1 TVRSWRVTQSPRAYT
16 ISAGSHHEPKHI
28 VFFIYLIAVQI
39 IIATVGAVFFVLSP
53 TMRDK
58 NYEEVAL
65 MQGGFGVMELLICS
79 VVLAILSV
87 AVAVGVILIVRFV
100 QRDRNKEG

>member
-1 TVRSWRVTQSPRAYT
+1 
-16 ISAGSHHEPKHI
+16 
-28 VFFIYLIAVQI
+28 
-39 IIATVGAVFFVLSP
+39 
-53 TMRDK
+53 
-58 NYEEVAL
+58 

-100 QRDRNKEG
+100 QRARNKEG

>member
-1 TVRSWRVTQSPRAYT
+1 M
-16 ISAGSHHEPKHI
+16 
-28 VFFIYLIAVQI
+28 QI
-39 IIATVGAVFFVLSP
+39 LIATVGAVFFVLRP
-53 TMRDK
+53 TKRDK
-58 NYEEVAL
+58 NKEEVVL

-100 QRDRNKEG
+100 QRARNKEEG